1 MIEGKILERYRA
13 DALEWVAEQMPG
25 GFFVYRSDEAQE
37 LIYINKAVCRIFG
50 CETEEEF
57 RKLTGNTFPGMVHP
71 NDRRRVLSSIDRQI
85 ADEKNHNMDKVEY
98 RIIRRDGSIRYIED
112 YGYNTETSDYGNV
125 YYVFIADVTEE
136 RHAREAEAANRA
148 KTAFLTNMSHDIRT
162 PMNAI
167 VGFTDLALLNLG
179 DQDLIKDYLEKIKLS
194 SEHLLLLIN
203 DVLEMSRIES
213 GKMRLNEAPVHLVEV
228 LDNLKSI
235 IKEEVADKQQ
245 ELVLDISKVTDE
257 YISCDKLRLDQVLL
271 NLVSN
276 AVKYTPSGGKISLS
290 VAQGTEGVDGRTAYL
305 FRVKDNGMGMT
316 PELASRVFE
325 PFERGSTSTESGI
338 QGSGLGL
345 AITKRIVEMMEG
357 SISLKTAPSE
367 GSEFIVRLAFKTIL
381 PQNDGLPEEKGEHIQ
396 EDDFKGS
403 RLLLVEDIMVNREIA
418 LAMLSIYGF
427 KVEVACDGEEAVEK
441 IKSLGADHFDA
452 ILMDIDMPKM
462 NGYDA
467 TKAIRALPDA
477 GAATLPILALT
488 ANAFAE
494 DKQMA
499 LEAGMN
505 AHIAKPID
513 RNSLIETLGR
523 FLK

>member
-1 MIEGKILERYRA
+1 
-13 DALEWVAEQMPG
+13 
-25 GFFVYRSDEAQE
+25 
-37 LIYINKAVCRIFG
+37 
-50 CETEEEF
+50 
-57 RKLTGNTFPGMVHP
+57 
-71 NDRRRVLSSIDRQI
+71 
-85 ADEKNHNMDKVEY
+85 
-98 RIIRRDGSIRYIED
+98 
-112 YGYNTETSDYGNV
+112 
-125 YYVFIADVTEE
+125 
-136 RHAREAEAANRA
+136 
-148 KTAFLTNMSHDIRT
+148 
-162 PMNAI
+162 
-167 VGFTDLALLNLG
+167 
-179 DQDLIKDYLEKIKLS
+179 
-194 SEHLLLLIN
+194 
-203 DVLEMSRIES
+203 
-213 GKMRLNEAPVHLVEV
+213 
-228 LDNLKSI
+228 
-235 IKEEVADKQQ
+235 
-245 ELVLDISKVTDE
+245 
-257 YISCDKLRLDQVLL
+257 
-271 NLVSN
+271 
-276 AVKYTPSGGKISLS
+276 
-290 VAQGTEGVDGRTAYL
+290 
-305 FRVKDNGMGMT
+305 MGMT

-381 PQNDGLPEEKGEHIQ
+381 PQNEGLPEEKGDHIQ